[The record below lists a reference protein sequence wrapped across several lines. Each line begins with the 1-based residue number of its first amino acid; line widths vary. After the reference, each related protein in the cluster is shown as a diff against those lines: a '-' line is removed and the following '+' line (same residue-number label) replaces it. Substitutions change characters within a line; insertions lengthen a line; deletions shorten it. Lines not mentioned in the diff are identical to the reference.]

1 MKFELLVA
9 TRYLKAK
16 RKQAVISLITVI
28 SIVGVTA
35 GVAAL
40 IIALAFT
47 SGFRE
52 DLQKKLLGAQPH
64 ISILQNP
71 KVRSAG
77 ITDYRRITQEIEKVP
92 GVLFAAPAIYQ
103 NMLLSGEGQSHG
115 AIVKGIIP
123 EMESRLSSLSQN
135 MVEGS
140 LNDFDENSIVIGKD
154 LSKTLGTFLH
164 DNLKVISLGTHI
176 TPLGLAPKTRGLRVA
191 GIFQS
196 GLYDFDSGWVY
207 VQLGTAQGLLGVDD
221 VANVIEVKVQDIYQ
235 AKVIGKQIVERLGND
250 FDFTDWM
257 TSNQVIFQAL
267 SLEWWV
273 TFITIGLIVVVAS
286 LNIVGTLIMMVLEK
300 TRDIAILMSMG
311 ATNENI
317 RRIFILQGVIIGV
330 VGTVFGVIVG
340 QVVCYFADKYH
351 LIRLAPEVYTLAYV
365 PFRASPL
372 DSAIVAAAAILISF
386 LATLYPSAAAAKL
399 QPVEALRYE

>member
-1 MKFELLVA
+1 MKFEFLVA

-28 SIVGVTA
+28 SIVGVAA

-64 ISILQNP
+64 VSILP
-71 KVRSAG
+71 KGRSAG
-77 ITDYRRITQEIEKVP
+77 ISDYNRITQEIEKVP

-103 NMLLSGEGQSHG
+103 NVLLSGDAQSHG
-115 AIVKGIIP
+115 VIVKGIIP
-123 EMESRLSSLSQN
+123 EMESRLSSLSEN
-135 MVEGS
+135 MVQGRLE
-140 LNDFDENSIVIGKD
+140 DFDENSIIIGKE
-154 LSKTLGTFLH
+154 LSKTLGTFLN
-164 DNLKVISLGTHI
+164 DNLKVMSLGTRA
-176 TPLGLAPKTRGLRVA
+176 TPLGLAPRTYGLRVS
-191 GIFQS
+191 GIFET

-207 VQLGTAQGLLGVDD
+207 VQLGKAQRLIGVDD
-221 VANVIEVKVQDIYQ
+221 VANVIEVKIGDIYQ
-235 AKVIGKQIVERLGND
+235 AKVIGKQIVDRLGSD

-257 TSNQVIFQAL
+257 TSNQTIFQAL

-273 TFITIGLIVVVAS
+273 TFLTIGLIVVVAS

-317 RRIFILQGVIIGV
+317 RRIFILQGVIIGI
-330 VGTVFGVIVG
+330 VGTAFGVIVG

-365 PFRASPL
+365 PFRASIL
-372 DSAIVAAAAILISF
+372 DSGIVAAAAILISF